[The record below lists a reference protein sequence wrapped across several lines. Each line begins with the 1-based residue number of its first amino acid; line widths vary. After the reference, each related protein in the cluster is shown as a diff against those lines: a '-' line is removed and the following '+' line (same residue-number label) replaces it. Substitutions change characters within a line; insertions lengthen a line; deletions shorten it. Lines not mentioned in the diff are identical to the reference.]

1 MWILPMRACPMTKPR
16 PIRPLIPS
24 LAVLFASAGF
34 ASPANAQQQKPECR
48 DDEARIVGVI
58 VDANTE
64 TPLAGAHA
72 SVEASDWGSLT
83 TDDGR
88 FLLCGLG
95 AGIHVVTVE
104 RLGYVTLESPI
115 EADASGE
122 LVALQMRPDPVLL
135 EGLEIV
141 SDRFERRRRAVATS
155 VRAFDQEAIA
165 SSGFWSAADFVD
177 MRAGVITTPCGMSRC
192 VYYRGRRVSPTVYL
206 DEFPLIGG
214 WSELETIPTSMLYM
228 VEIYR
233 RGTHIRAYTH
243 HFMKRAATV
252 RLAPMMIW
260 D

>member
-1 MWILPMRACPMTKPR
+1 MTKPS
-16 PIRPLIPS
+16 PIHPLIPS
-24 LAVLFASAGF
+24 LAVLFASAATALP
-34 ASPANAQQQKPECR
+34 ASAQPEKPACN
-48 DDEARIVGVI
+48 DDDARIVGVI
-58 VDANTE
+58 VDAATE
-64 TPLAGAHA
+64 APLAGAHA
-72 SVEASDWGSLT
+72 SVEASEWGSLT

-95 AGIHVVTVE
+95 AGIHVVTIE
-104 RLGYVTLESPI
+104 RLGYVTLESSI

-122 LVALQMRPDPVLL
+122 PVALHMRPDPVLL

-141 SDRFERRRRAVATS
+141 TDRFERRRRAVATS
-155 VRAFDQEAIA
+155 VRAFDEETIA
-165 SSGFWSAADFVD
+165 SSGYWSAADFVD
-177 MRAGVITTPCGMSRC
+177 LRAGVITTPCGMSRC
-192 VYYRGRRVSPTVYL
+192 VYYRGRRVSPRVYL
-206 DEFPLIGG
+206 DEFPLMGG

-228 VEIYR
+228 VEVYR

>member
-1 MWILPMRACPMTKPR
+1 MTKPS
-16 PIRPLIPS
+16 PIHPLLPL
-24 LAVLFASAGF
+24 LAVLCAFAGLA
-34 ASPANAQQQKPECR
+34 APAEAQPEKPVCK

-64 TPLAGAHA
+64 MPLAGAHA
-72 SVEASDWGSLT
+72 SVEASAWGSLT

-95 AGIHVVTVE
+95 AGLHLVTVE
-104 RLGYVTLESPI
+104 RLGYVTLESRI
-115 EADASGE
+115 EANASGE
-122 LVALQMRPDPVLL
+122 PVALHMRPDPVLL

-155 VRAFDQEAIA
+155 VRAFDQETIA
-165 SSGFWSAADFVD
+165 SSGYWSAADFVD

-192 VYYRGRRVSPTVYL
+192 VFYRGQRVNPTVYL

-214 WSELETIPTSMLYM
+214 WSQLETIPSSQLYM

>member
-1 MWILPMRACPMTKPR
+1 MTKPR
-16 PIRPLIPS
+16 PIHSLVPS
-24 LAVLFASAGF
+24 LAVLCAFAGF
-34 ASPANAQQQKPECR
+34 ASPADAQQQQPVCK

-58 VDANTE
+58 VDADTE

-72 SVEASDWGSLT
+72 SIEASDWGSLT
-83 TDDGR
+83 TDSGR
-88 FLLCGLG
+88 FLLCGIA

-104 RLGYVTLESPI
+104 RLGYETLESPI
-115 EADASGE
+115 EANSSGE
-122 LVALQMRPDPVLL
+122 PVALRMRPDPVLL

-155 VRAFDQEAIA
+155 VRAFDQETIA
-165 SSGFWSAADFVD
+165 SSGYWSAADFVD
-177 MRAGVITTPCGMSRC
+177 MRAGVITTPCGLSRC

-214 WSELETIPTSMLYM
+214 WSQLETIPTSQLYM
-228 VEIYR
+228 VEVYR
-233 RGTHIRAYTH
+233 RGAHIRAYTH

>member
-1 MWILPMRACPMTKPR
+1 MTKPS
-16 PIRPLIPS
+16 PIHPLIPS
-24 LAVLFASAGF
+24 LAVLCASA
-34 ASPANAQQQKPECR
+34 ATALPANAQQEKPACN

-58 VDANTE
+58 VDATTE
-64 TPLAGAHA
+64 APLAGAHA
-72 SVEASDWGSLT
+72 SVEVSEWGSLT

-115 EADASGE
+115 EANATGE
-122 LVALQMRPDPVLL
+122 PVALPMRPDPVLL

-155 VRAFDQEAIA
+155 VRAFDEETIA
-165 SSGFWSAADFVD
+165 SSGYWSAADFVD
-177 MRAGVITTPCGMSRC
+177 LRAGVITTPCGMSRC
-192 VYYRGRRVSPTVYL
+192 VYYRGQRVSPRVYL
-206 DEFPLIGG
+206 DEFPLMGG

-228 VEIYR
+228 VEVYR

>member
-1 MWILPMRACPMTKPR
+1 MTKPR
-16 PIRPLIPS
+16 PIHPLLPS
-24 LAVLFASAGF
+24 LAVLCGSAGF
-34 ASPANAQQQKPECR
+34 AFPADAQHQQPECN

-58 VDANTE
+58 VDAATE
-64 TPLAGAHA
+64 TPVAGAHA

-83 TDDGR
+83 TDNGR
-88 FLLCGLG
+88 FLLCGIA

-115 EADASGE
+115 EASASGE
-122 LVALQMRPDPVLL
+122 PVALPMRPDPVLL

-177 MRAGVITTPCGMSRC
+177 MRAGIITTPCGMSRC
-192 VYYRGRRVSPTVYL
+192 VYYRGQRVSPTVYL

-214 WSELETIPTSMLYM
+214 WSQLETIPTSQLYM
-228 VEIYR
+228 VEVYR
-233 RGTHIRAYTH
+233 RGVHIRAYTH
-243 HFMKRAATV
+243 HFMKRAATT
-252 RLAPMMIW
+252 RMAPVTIW

>member
-1 MWILPMRACPMTKPR
+1 MTKPR
-16 PIRPLIPS
+16 PTRPLVSS
-24 LAVLFASAGF
+24 LVALVASVALAPPAVA
-34 ASPANAQQQKPECR
+34 QQKPACN

-58 VDANTE
+58 VDADTE
-64 TPLAGAHA
+64 APLEGAHA

-83 TDDGR
+83 TDNGR
-88 FLLCGLG
+88 FLLCGIG
-95 AGIHVVTVE
+95 AGIHTVTVE
-104 RLGYVTLESPI
+104 RLGYENLETRI
-115 EADASGE
+115 EANSSGE
-122 LVALQMRPDPVLL
+122 PVALHMRPDPVLL

-177 MRAGVITTPCGMSRC
+177 MRAGVITTPCGISRC
-192 VYYRGRRVSPTVYL
+192 VYYRGRMVNPTVYL
-206 DEFPLIGG
+206 DEFRLIGG
-214 WSELETIPTSMLYM
+214 WSELETIPSSMLYM
-228 VEIYR
+228 VEVYR

-243 HFMKRAATV
+243 HFMKRAATI